1 MLAVDSREKGLC
13 LLDDF
18 FTFVFFLFLVFF
30 VSFRFCFLLCLF
42 FTSRLFL
49 FFVLFLFLFL
59 LFLDGVSMTLITSG
73 DKPNLYWGSQVPKLP
88 VQLLP
93 FVQASPPSRHGLY
106 FPLTLAWPGTL

>member
-1 MLAVDSREKGLC
+1 MIF
-13 LLDDF
+13 LLSSF
-18 FTFVFFLFLVFF
+18 FFFWSFLFHFGF
-30 VSFRFCFLLCLF
+30 VFLLCLF

-59 LFLDGVSMTLITSG
+59 LFLDGVSMTFITSG